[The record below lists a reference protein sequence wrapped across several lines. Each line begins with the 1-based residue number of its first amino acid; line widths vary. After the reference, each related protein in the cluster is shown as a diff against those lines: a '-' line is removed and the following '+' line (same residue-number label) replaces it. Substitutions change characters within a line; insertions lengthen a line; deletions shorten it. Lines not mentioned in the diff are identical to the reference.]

1 MHPAVSLL
9 LGLGLFAAAGYLFHD
24 TRQLVSVAGKAQG
37 TVVAFERRLT
47 KGGSADYPVI
57 EFATASGHLHRFT
70 TSGTPDYA
78 KGETVDVLYDAS
90 DPAKARLDVFTEL
103 WLGSSILAAA
113 GMLCLGAG
121 IGTLLY
127 ERRRKARAST
137 H

>member
-1 MHPAVSLL
+1 MHHVVIASRARAIRRCRIFV
-9 LGLGLFAAAGYLFHD
+9 HD
-24 TRQLVSVAGKAQG
+24 TRQLISVAGKTQG
-37 TVVAFERRLT
+37 NVVAFERRLA

-70 TSGTPDYA
+70 TSGAPDYA
-78 KGETVDVLYDAS
+78 KGEIVDVIYDAS

-113 GMLCLGAG
+113 G
-121 IGTLLY
+121 IGTLFCEL
-127 ERRRKARAST
+127 RRKAKAST